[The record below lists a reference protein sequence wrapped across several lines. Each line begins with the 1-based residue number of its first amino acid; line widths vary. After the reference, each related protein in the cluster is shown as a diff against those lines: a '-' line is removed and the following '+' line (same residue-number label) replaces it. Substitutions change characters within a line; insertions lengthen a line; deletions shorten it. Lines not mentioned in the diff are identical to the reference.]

1 MKLNFY
7 FKTYNEETNV
17 TNSLNNPYVFAK
29 MFRGN
34 PYIKEVSL
42 HNETIYIEEEAFKDC
57 KSLEKIN
64 IPPKVKYLTS
74 KMFYGCISLREIIV
88 ENPIHLSYYPKLMC
102 CLSDAELHD
111 DDKLLYFCV
120 RIRNFFISKP
130 DCFDGVDRKKCIIR
144 VPKGSLNL
152 YKEAR
157 EWKEFENIVEY

>member
-34 PYIKEVSL
+34 PYIKKVSL
-42 HNETIYIEEEAFKDC
+42 HKETIYIEEEAFKDC
-57 KSLEKIN
+57 TSLEKIN

-88 ENPIHLSYYPKLMC
+88 ENPIPLKLYPEHFC
-102 CLSDAELHD
+102 GITDGESDTDIE
-111 DDKLLYFCV
+111 LLYCI
-120 RIRNFFISKP
+120 RIKRLFTEQYK
-130 DCFDGVDRKKCIIR
+130 CFEGVDKKKCIIS
-144 VPKGSLNL
+144 VPVGSVEL
-152 YKEAR
+152 YRDAC
-157 EWKEFENIVEY
+157 EWKEFSNIVEL